1 MNDYVHTPAPWALS
15 MKGHSTPG
23 CGEYPHIAGPDG
35 TLILDGAW
43 YASFGGN
50 DQDLSLIAAAPEL
63 LSALEVIIG
72 ICKNSHLQSDCPELG
87 QVLSAAELVV
97 AKAKM
102 AD

>member
-1 MNDYVHTPAPWALS
+1 MSDSVHTPAPWTLYA
-15 MKGHSTPG
+15 KGHSTPG
-23 CGEYPHIAGPDG
+23 CGEYPHISGPDG
-35 TLILDGAW
+35 TLILDGGW

-63 LSALEVIIG
+63 LSALETIIDL
-72 ICKNSHLQSDCPELG
+72 CKNGRHQSDCPEFG
-87 QVLSAAELVV
+87 QALVAAELAV